1 MSSKRLAEVKHL
13 MEEQQ
18 RNNAANLIMDHK
30 RGKVDLE
37 LKQKDAREEADTE
50 LKRQAQELP
59 GEKREE
65 FMRRGREKL
74 QNQQRLELEKWAN
87 QQERD
92 AESAEATLNGMRV
105 AVENSHKREHA
116 VIINEQRRQPF
127 KLLESELVKEL
138 DDLMIAAS
146 VLLTGDAAAGKTC
159 IDASS
164 DTHA

>member
-1 MSSKRLAEVKHL
+1 

-37 LKQKDAREEADTE
+37 LKTDAREEADTE

-92 AESAEATLNGMRV
+92 AESSRSHSEWHACCCRKFT
-105 AVENSHKREHA
+105 HKREHA

-138 DDLMIAAS
+138 DDLMIAAG
-146 VLLTGDAAAGKTC
+146 VLLTGDATC
-159 IDASS
+159 GGRRASCPPSS
-164 DTHA
+164 DAHA